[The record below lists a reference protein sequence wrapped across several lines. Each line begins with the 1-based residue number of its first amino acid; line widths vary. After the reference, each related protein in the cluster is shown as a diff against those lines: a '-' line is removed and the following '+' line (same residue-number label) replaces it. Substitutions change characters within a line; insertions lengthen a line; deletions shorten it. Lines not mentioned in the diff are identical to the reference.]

1 MICYLN
7 KSDFDFLKLK
17 SPESIE
23 MISSIK
29 EETDEKVTFEV
40 LDDDY
45 SEFELRIN
53 DSILDVGMDD
63 EDTVN
68 EIGKRLYNIY
78 DELLYQ

>member
-1 MICYLN
+1 MICCLN

-53 DSILDVGMDD
+53 DSVLDVGMDD

>member
-7 KSDFDFLKLK
+7 KSDFDFLKSK

-23 MISSIK
+23 MVSNIK

-45 SEFELRIN
+45 SEFESRIN
-53 DSILDVGMDD
+53 DSVLDIGMDD

>member
-7 KSDFDFLKLK
+7 KSDFDFLKSK

-29 EETDEKVTFEV
+29 EETNKKVVFEV

-45 SEFELRIN
+45 SEFESRIN
-53 DSILDVGMDD
+53 DSVLDVGMDD

-68 EIGKRLYNIY
+68 EVGKRLYNIY

>member
-7 KSDFDFLKLK
+7 KSDFDFLKSK

-23 MISSIK
+23 MVSSIK

-45 SEFELRIN
+45 SEFESRIN
-53 DSILDVGMDD
+53 DSVLYIGMDD